1 MTALRRLRWCT
12 RRLLAVLRGE
22 DLTEAFERER
32 LRIITTARP
41 RSTR

>member
-1 MTALRRLRWCT
+1 MTGLRCLRW
-12 RRLLAVLRGE
+12 RARLLITALRGE

-41 RSTR
+41 GSDR